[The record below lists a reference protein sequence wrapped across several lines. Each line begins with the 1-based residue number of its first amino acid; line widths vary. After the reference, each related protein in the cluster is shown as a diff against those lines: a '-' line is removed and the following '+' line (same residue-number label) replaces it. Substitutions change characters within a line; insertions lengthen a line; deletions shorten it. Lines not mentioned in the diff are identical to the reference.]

1 MTNEN
6 ERFIR
11 ELILQWKL
19 GRVNQKTFVDK
30 FGISISERFSSILL
44 EWEKKGDLTVN
55 GDEFLLSR
63 DALLRV
69 DSLLQGFFL
78 PQHQEARYV

>member
-1 MTNEN
+1 MTKED

-19 GRVNQKTFVDK
+19 GRVSQKSFVDK
-30 FGISISERFSSILL
+30 FGISITERFSSILS
-44 EWEKKGDLTVN
+44 EWERKGDVIIK
-55 GDEFLLSR
+55 GDELFLSR

-69 DSLLQGFFL
+69 DSLLHGFFL
-78 PQHQEARYV
+78 PEHQDSRYV